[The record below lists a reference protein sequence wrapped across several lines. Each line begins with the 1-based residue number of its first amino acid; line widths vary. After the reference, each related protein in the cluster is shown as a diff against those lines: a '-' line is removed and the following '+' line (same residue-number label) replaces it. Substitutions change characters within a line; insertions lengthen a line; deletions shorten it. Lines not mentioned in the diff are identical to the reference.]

1 MVPRMVQVS
10 VVADTYIRSGLLRPS
25 RCCLQSAPLLSSLP
39 PSTPRD
45 DDKWS
50 RAEQDRVETSEVRR
64 FSGVMS
70 WVGGK
75 GTSVI
80 DKLVHARVTRR

>member
-50 RAEQDRVETSEVRR
+50 RAEQERVETSEVRR
-64 FSGVMS
+64 FFWGDELG
-70 WVGGK
+70 WGK
-75 GTSVI
+75 GDFS
-80 DKLVHARVTRR
+80 DR

>member
-50 RAEQDRVETSEVRR
+50 RAEQDRVGDERSEAI
-64 FSGVMS
+64 SGVTS

-75 GTSVI
+75 GILS
-80 DKLVHARVTRR
+80 DR

>member
-50 RAEQDRVETSEVRR
+50 RAEQDRVGDERSEAICW
-64 FSGVMS
+64 GDELG
-70 WVGGK
+70 WGK
-75 GTSVI
+75 G
-80 DKLVHARVTRR
+80 DFQ

>member
-45 DDKWS
+45 DDEWS
-50 RAEQDRVETSEVRR
+50 RAEQDRVGDERSEAI
-64 FSGVMS
+64 FWGDELG
-70 WVGGK
+70 WGK
-75 GTSVI
+75 G
-80 DKLVHARVTRR
+80 DFQ

>member
-50 RAEQDRVETSEVRR
+50 RAERDRVEMSEARLS
-64 FSGVMS
+64 SGAMS
-70 WVGGK
+70 WFGGR
-75 GTSVI
+75 GILVI
-80 DKLVHARVTRR
+80 DDF